1 MTTCSR
7 LATIP
12 AWILCLVSIFG
23 CAGLS
28 VEHLP
33 RREWKTEAVQ
43 TLPLRYLT
51 FRYRVLPVG
60 EAVGVTAEAVP
71 DTTRLPEWISW
82 CAEAE
87 IDVYLTDAQGRVLAS
102 SRTGLLPRPLD
113 VQTVLP
119 VEARFDLGTARHQPL
134 FVTFG
139 YRLTLTDGRPD
150 QGVERRILISEGA
163 LEN

>member
-7 LATIP
+7 LATISV
-12 AWILCLVSIFG
+12 WLLCLASVFG
-23 CAGLS
+23 CAALS

-43 TLPLRYLT
+43 TLPLRYLM

-60 EAVGVTAEAVP
+60 DEVGVTAEAVP
-71 DTTRLPEWISW
+71 DAARLPEWVSW

-102 SRTGLLPRPLD
+102 SRTLLLPRPLD
-113 VQTVLP
+113 ATTVLP

-139 YRLTLTDGRPD
+139 YRLTLTDGRPGRSAA
-150 QGVERRILISEGA
+150 QRILVSEGA